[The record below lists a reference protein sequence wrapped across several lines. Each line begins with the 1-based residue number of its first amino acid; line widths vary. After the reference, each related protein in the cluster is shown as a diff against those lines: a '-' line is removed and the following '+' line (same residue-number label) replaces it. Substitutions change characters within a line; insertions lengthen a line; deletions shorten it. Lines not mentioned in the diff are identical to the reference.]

1 MLVEGGGGL
10 EGMSTEGGREGV
22 LAGREGG
29 RKEEEGSQSGRGQ
42 TAGNT

>member
-1 MLVEGGGGL
+1 MLVEGGGL
-10 EGMSTEGGREGV
+10 EGMSKEGGREGL

-29 RKEEEGSQSGRGQ
+29 REEEGSQSGRGQ